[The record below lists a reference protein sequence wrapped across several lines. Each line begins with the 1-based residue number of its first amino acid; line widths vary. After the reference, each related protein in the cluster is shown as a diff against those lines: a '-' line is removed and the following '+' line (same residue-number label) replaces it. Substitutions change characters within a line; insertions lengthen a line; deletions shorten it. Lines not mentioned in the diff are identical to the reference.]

1 MPPDSMK
8 YTNWLRSLFVALV
21 VLIHCEK
28 ESAGRE
34 NSAPVEPITP
44 TQTRLAA
51 GEVCLFLFT
60 PRAPRPELLQ
70 ALAGGSLDG
79 RPFQVVT
86 TCPEGVIRFACAP
99 ESDQPMP
106 TERAIFETRGTIEDA
121 AKLCAALSR
130 AFSVRTAL
138 AAMVEVAD
146 RQGDGRTFS
155 GRIVARFTP

>member
-1 MPPDSMK
+1 MPNDCMK
-8 YTNWLRSLFVALV
+8 HKQWLRPLLLALV
-21 VLIHCEK
+21 FLIHCEK
-28 ESAGRE
+28 EKAGPE
-34 NSAPVEPITP
+34 NSAIEPVTP

-70 ALAGGSLDG
+70 ALAAGSLDG

-86 TCPEGVIRFACAP
+86 TCPAGVIRFACAP

-138 AAMVEVAD
+138 AAMVEIED
-146 RQGDGRTFS
+146 EQGDGRTFS